1 MKRMRLTKLVL
12 SGQGKKDAVLEF
24 KEGLNVISGDSDT
37 GKTYAFQCLNYILGA
52 EKMPKVI
59 NEADGYE
66 QISLEFEI
74 DGFCY
79 RLERVIGANKIIAIY
94 DNEIRELSYK
104 HDATNTN
111 NISRFLLSLLL
122 EHEKNI
128 YVKKNS
134 KNEKRTLSFR
144 DVVHLCMID
153 ETDIIGE
160 TSVFQTV
167 QYTNRTVKSS
177 IFKYMVTGVDDE
189 KDSLEDDSEQE
200 NIRRSGV
207 VQFLEKKKD
216 ALVKEI
222 AQIEADENYQL
233 YVNSSTVS
241 EIIEKIKDIRAL
253 ITEYNLEISR
263 NNTNIRE
270 IKQNCYEDE
279 ILLSEF
285 EQLSIHYQEEI
296 KRNGMI
302 STHTEFLAQLPGLGC
317 PICNQ
322 TFNMSVITPENE
334 EVLYKYFIEHNLMI
348 HKKIEELELAQK
360 DITERLE
367 TNRTLILK
375 LEENNAELL
384 EMIEEQQKI
393 LETMNGNISMIRQ
406 LDAIRKSLDIYRS
419 ELTSIEQDIIAY
431 SEKVKKTVG
440 KAVNQDSSL
449 YNGYCERVE
458 DVLKTWG
465 LTANNGVCFDSDN
478 LDLYIDNKPRASWGK
493 GYRAFIMSAMVIGL
507 MRYCCESELLH
518 PGFVIIDSPL
528 VSLKERK
535 KGTDGQWVD
544 DYMEKRM
551 IEDIFKNDSVQQV
564 IIFENKDLKYDLN
577 YNYIEFRHEGD
588 KRKGFVSI

>member
-1 MKRMRLTKLVL
+1 MRLTRLVL

-52 EKMPKVI
+52 EKTPKVI

-74 DGFCY
+74 EGSCY
-79 RLERVIGANKIIAIY
+79 RLERAIGANKIIAICE
-94 DNEIRELSYK
+94 NEIRELSYK

-122 EHEKNI
+122 EHEMNI

-189 KDSLEDDSEQE
+189 KDSPEDDSEQE
-200 NIRRSGV
+200 NIRRAGV
-207 VQFLEKKKD
+207 VQFLEKKRD

-222 AQIEADENYQL
+222 AQIETDENYQL

-241 EIIEKIKDIRAL
+241 EIIERIKDIRAL
-253 ITEYNLEISR
+253 ITKYNLEISR

-334 EVLYKYFIEHNLMI
+334 EVLYKYFMEYDLMI

-367 TNRTLILK
+367 TNRTLIRK
-375 LEENNAELL
+375 LEENNCELL

-393 LETMNGNISMIRQ
+393 LETMSGNISMIRQ

-419 ELTSIEQDIIAY
+419 ELTSIERDIIAY
-431 SEKVKKTVG
+431 SEKVKKTTG

-449 YNGYCERVE
+449 YDGYCQRVE
-458 DVLKTWG
+458 DVLKKWG
-465 LTANNGVCFDSDN
+465 LSADNGVHFDSDN
-478 LDLYIDNKPRASWGK
+478 LDLYIDSKPRASWGK

-535 KGTDGQWVD
+535 KGADGQWVD

-551 IEDIFKNDSVQQV
+551 IEDILMNDSVQQV
-564 IIFENKDLKYDLN
+564 IIFENKDLKYDLD

-588 KRKGFVSI
+588 KRKGFVPIGN

>member
-1 MKRMRLTKLVL
+1 MRLTRLVL

-52 EKMPKVI
+52 EKTPKVI

-74 DGFCY
+74 EGSCY
-79 RLERVIGANKIIAIY
+79 RLERAIGANKIIAICE
-94 DNEIRELSYK
+94 NEIRELSYK

-122 EHEKNI
+122 EHEMNI

-189 KDSLEDDSEQE
+189 KDSPEDDSEQE
-200 NIRRSGV
+200 NIRRAGV
-207 VQFLEKKKD
+207 VQFLEKKRD

-241 EIIEKIKDIRAL
+241 EIIERIKDIRAL
-253 ITEYNLEISR
+253 ITKYNLEISR

-270 IKQNCYEDE
+270 IKQSCYEDE

-334 EVLYKYFIEHNLMI
+334 EVLYKYFMEHDLMI

-367 TNRTLILK
+367 TNRTLIRK
-375 LEENNAELL
+375 LEENNCELL

-393 LETMNGNISMIRQ
+393 LETMSGNISMIRQ

-419 ELTSIEQDIIAY
+419 ELTSIERDIIAY
-431 SEKVKKTVG
+431 SEKVKKTAG

-449 YNGYCERVE
+449 YDGYCQRVE
-458 DVLKTWG
+458 DVLKKWG
-465 LTANNGVCFDSDN
+465 LSADNGVHFDSDN
-478 LDLYIDNKPRASWGK
+478 LDLYIDSKPRASWGK

-535 KGTDGQWVD
+535 KGADGQWVD

-551 IEDIFKNDSVQQV
+551 IEDILENDSVQQV
-564 IIFENKDLKYDLN
+564 IIFENKDLKYDLD

-588 KRKGFVSI
+588 KRKGFVPAGN